1 MAIILFSTLAVFLLL
16 NLPIAVC
23 MGMASFAAI
32 VFSGYATPLTMVP
45 QRMFTAMDSFPFMAI
60 PFFMLAG
67 SLMESGGISRRLI
80 NFAKHL
86 VGWLP
91 GGLGVITVVSSAF
104 FGAISGSNAATV
116 AAIGGVMIPA
126 MEEDKYPKD
135 LACAIA
141 ASAGTLGV
149 VVPPSVPMITY
160 GVISNVSIAALFMSG
175 FMPAAIIVTSL
186 TLVMFFQARKLNLH
200 RLSFSLAELIKS
212 FIDAIWALLMP
223 VIILGGIYGGVFTPT
238 EAAAVAVLYGFL
250 VSLLIYR
257 ELTFAM
263 LPDIIIRSGLGTAIV
278 LFIIATSSG
287 FAWLLTAAQI
297 PTAIATAV
305 LSVAQSKYVI
315 LMLINMTLLVFGVFL
330 ETNAIILLLTPML
343 LPIAAQI
350 GLDPL
355 LLGVIIVINT
365 SVGMITPP
373 MALNI
378 FIASSVGGETIERI
392 SAKILPFLGIL
403 LIDIMIVTYFP
414 DVALWLPRVAGLI

>member
-263 LPDIIIRSGLGTAIV
+263 LPGIIIRSGLGTAIV

>member
-1 MAIILFSTLAVFLLL
+1 MASILFVTLIILLVL
-16 NLPIAVC
+16 NIPIAVC
-23 MGMASFAAI
+23 MGLASFAAI
-32 VFSGYATPLTMVP
+32 VFSGYATPLSMVP
-45 QRMFTAMDSFPFMAI
+45 QRMFTSMDSFPFMAI

-80 NFAKHL
+80 NFAKNL
-86 VGWLP
+86 VGFMP

-116 AAIGGVMIPA
+116 AAIGGVMVPA
-126 MEEDKYPKD
+126 MEEDGYPKD

-141 ASAGTLGV
+141 ASSGTLGV

-175 FMPAAIIVTSL
+175 FFPAAIIIVSL
-186 TLVMFFQARKLNLH
+186 TLVMFLKARQLNLP
-200 RLSFSLAELIKS
+200 RLPFSGSELFKS
-212 FIDAIWALLMP
+212 FVDATGALLMP

-238 EAAAVAVLYGFL
+238 EAAAVAVLYG
-250 VSLLIYR
+250 LLISLFVYK
-257 ELTFAM
+257 ELTLDM
-263 LPDIIIRSGLGTAIV
+263 LPGIIIRSGLGTAIV

-287 FAWLLTAAQI
+287 FAWLLTAAKI
-297 PTAIATAV
+297 PSAIATSV
-305 LSVAQSKYVI
+305 LAIAQNEYII
-315 LMLINMTLLVFGVFL
+315 LMLMNITLLVFGIFL

-343 LPIAAQI
+343 LPIAAEI

-355 LLGVIIVINT
+355 LLGVIIVVNT

-392 SAKILPFLGIL
+392 SAKILPFLGVLIL
-403 LIDIMIVTYFP
+403 DIIIITYFP
-414 DVALWLPRVAGLI
+414 SVALWLPRATGLI

>member
-1 MAIILFSTLAVFLLL
+1 MAVILFSTLAVLLIL
-16 NLPIAVC
+16 NIPIAVC
-23 MGMASFAAI
+23 MGLASFAAI
-32 VFSGYATPLTMVP
+32 VFSGASTPLTMVP

-80 NFAKHL
+80 NFAKNL
-86 VGWLP
+86 VGFLP

-116 AAIGGVMIPA
+116 AAIGGIMIPA
-126 MEEDKYPKD
+126 MEKDKYPKD
-135 LACAIA
+135 LASAIA

-160 GVISNVSIAALFMSG
+160 GVISNVSIAALFMAG
-175 FMPAAIIVTSL
+175 FVPAAIIILSL
-186 TLVMFFQARKLNLH
+186 TLIMFLQARKLNLP
-200 RLSFSLAELIKS
+200 RLPFSGAELLKS
-212 FIDAIWALLMP
+212 FVDAFWALMMP

-238 EAAAVAVLYGFL
+238 EAAAVAVLYGLL
-250 VSLLIYR
+250 VSLFIYR
-257 ELTFAM
+257 ELTLAM
-263 LPDIIIRSGLGTAIV
+263 LPGIIVRAGLGTAIV

-287 FAWLLTAAQI
+287 FAWLLTAAKV
-297 PTAIATAV
+297 PNAIAASV
-305 LSVAQSKYVI
+305 LAIAQNKYII
-315 LMLINMTLLVFGVFL
+315 LMLVNVTLLVFGIFL

-343 LPIAAQI
+343 LPIAAAI

-403 LIDIMIVTYFP
+403 IIDIMIITYFP
-414 DVALWLPRVAGLI
+414 IVSMWLPRVTGLI

>member
-1 MAIILFSTLAVFLLL
+1 MATILFVTLAVLLLL

-23 MGMASFAAI
+23 MGLASFAAI
-32 VFSGYATPLTMVP
+32 VFSGNTTPLSMVP
-45 QRMFTAMDSFPFMAI
+45 QRMFTSMDSFPFMAI

-80 NFAKHL
+80 NFAKNL
-86 VGWLP
+86 VGFMP

-141 ASAGTLGV
+141 ASSGTLGV

-175 FMPAAIIVTSL
+175 FMPAAIIILSL
-186 TLVMFFQARKLNLH
+186 TLVMFYKARQLNLP
-200 RLSFSLAELIKS
+200 RLPFSGSELFKS
-212 FIDAIWALLMP
+212 FVDATGALLMP

-238 EAAAVAVLYGFL
+238 EAAAVAVLYGLL
-250 VSLLIYR
+250 VSLFVYK
-257 ELTFAM
+257 ELTLDM
-263 LPDIIIRSGLGTAIV
+263 LPGIIIRSGLGTAIV

-287 FAWLLTAAQI
+287 FAWLLTAAKI
-297 PTAIATAV
+297 PTAIATSV
-305 LSVAQSKYVI
+305 LAIAQNEYLI
-315 LMLINMTLLVFGVFL
+315 LMLMNITLLVFGVFL

-343 LPIAAQI
+343 LPIAAEI

-355 LLGVIIVINT
+355 LLGVIIVVNT

-392 SAKILPFLGIL
+392 AAKILPFLGVLI
-403 LIDIMIVTYFP
+403 IDIMIITYFP
-414 DVALWLPRVAGLI
+414 SVALWLPRATGLI